1 MPKATFD
8 KWLESSDRKTKPF
21 ADYAMVQKEQAK
33 FDRDVK
39 EVKPSEMTEAQKVAY
54 DAVSTMLKKA
64 GIPVKVVSNEDME
77 KVAEAQDNLNL
88 AMLLNQPE
96 MRFKIKTPEEKQA
109 AENAYNFA
117 KELRPDKWKQYAVV
131 DMSNPTKMPEYFEE
145 QLLLLNQ
152 ELTEMGSL
160 CEEIISLATQALG
173 SYTKELGEK
182 VSKVGAK
189 IDEEERTIE
198 TICMRLLLRQ
208 QPVARDL
215 RAVSAALKMIT
226 DMERIGDQAE
236 DIVEIIPCMIAHP
249 HEEYPKIREM
259 AKETIAMVT
268 DSVDAYV
275 KQDVYLAKAVQM
287 HDDVVDNYFTRIKS
301 GLIDMIA
308 KNPAEGEYALDLLMI
323 AKYFE
328 RIGDHATNIAE
339 WVEFSVT
346 GSHNAISS

>member
-1 MPKATFD
+1 
-8 KWLESSDRKTKPF
+8 
-21 ADYAMVQKEQAK
+21 
-33 FDRDVK
+33 
-39 EVKPSEMTEAQKVAY
+39 
-54 DAVSTMLKKA
+54 
-64 GIPVKVVSNEDME
+64 
-77 KVAEAQDNLNL
+77 
-88 AMLLNQPE
+88 
-96 MRFKIKTPEEKQA
+96 MR
-109 AENAYNFA
+109 
-117 KELRPDKWKQYAVV
+117 EL
-131 DMSNPTKMPEYFEE
+131 FEE

-275 KQDVYLAKAVQM
+275 KHDTALADQVIAEDDTVDDYFARVKKDLIKRIAQDP
-287 HDDVVDNYFTRIKS
+287 DD
-301 GLIDMIA
+301 
-308 KNPAEGEYALDLLMI
+308 GEFALDLLMI

-339 WVEFSVT
+339 WVIFSVT
-346 GSHNAISS
+346 GEHKEG

>member
-1 MPKATFD
+1 
-8 KWLESSDRKTKPF
+8 
-21 ADYAMVQKEQAK
+21 
-33 FDRDVK
+33 
-39 EVKPSEMTEAQKVAY
+39 
-54 DAVSTMLKKA
+54 
-64 GIPVKVVSNEDME
+64 
-77 KVAEAQDNLNL
+77 
-88 AMLLNQPE
+88 
-96 MRFKIKTPEEKQA
+96 MR
-109 AENAYNFA
+109 
-117 KELRPDKWKQYAVV
+117 EL
-131 DMSNPTKMPEYFEE
+131 FEE

-152 ELTEMGSL
+152 ELTEMGAL

-236 DIVEIIPCMIAHP
+236 DISEIALRVIDDGCAGSLEHIPQMAWATVRMVTGAVDAFVARDLDRARAVIACDDIVDDLFNQVRDDIVRL
-249 HEEYPKIREM
+249 IREDG
-259 AKETIAMVT
+259 ADGEEAIDLVMV
-268 DSVDAYV
+268 
-275 KQDVYLAKAVQM
+275 
-287 HDDVVDNYFTRIKS
+287 
-301 GLIDMIA
+301 
-308 KNPAEGEYALDLLMI
+308 

-339 WVEFSVT
+339 WVVFSIT
-346 GSHNAISS
+346 GEHGNERVI

>member
-1 MPKATFD
+1 
-8 KWLESSDRKTKPF
+8 
-21 ADYAMVQKEQAK
+21 
-33 FDRDVK
+33 
-39 EVKPSEMTEAQKVAY
+39 
-54 DAVSTMLKKA
+54 
-64 GIPVKVVSNEDME
+64 
-77 KVAEAQDNLNL
+77 
-88 AMLLNQPE
+88 
-96 MRFKIKTPEEKQA
+96 MR
-109 AENAYNFA
+109 
-117 KELRPDKWKQYAVV
+117 EL
-131 DMSNPTKMPEYFEE
+131 FEE

-152 ELTEMGSL
+152 ELTEMGAL
-160 CEEIISLATQALG
+160 CEEIISLASQALV
-173 SYTKELGEK
+173 SYDKALGEK

-323 AKYFE
+323 ANTLSAS
-328 RIGDHATNIAE
+328 ATMPRTSPSGWSFPSPAAIMQFLHKAVMIPFVNEQKSAVFVSENSGFFTYLHLFPGFLPGWRADRRMSPGAWIHPAAAPTGGISPSSRRR
-339 WVEFSVT
+339 SVPPT
-346 GSHNAISS
+346 GRAAS

>member
-1 MPKATFD
+1 
-8 KWLESSDRKTKPF
+8 
-21 ADYAMVQKEQAK
+21 
-33 FDRDVK
+33 
-39 EVKPSEMTEAQKVAY
+39 
-54 DAVSTMLKKA
+54 
-64 GIPVKVVSNEDME
+64 
-77 KVAEAQDNLNL
+77 
-88 AMLLNQPE
+88 
-96 MRFKIKTPEEKQA
+96 MR
-109 AENAYNFA
+109 
-117 KELRPDKWKQYAVV
+117 EL
-131 DMSNPTKMPEYFEE
+131 FEE

-182 VSKVGAK
+182 VSKVGTK

-249 HEEYPKIREM
+249 HEECPKIREM

>member
-1 MPKATFD
+1 
-8 KWLESSDRKTKPF
+8 
-21 ADYAMVQKEQAK
+21 
-33 FDRDVK
+33 
-39 EVKPSEMTEAQKVAY
+39 
-54 DAVSTMLKKA
+54 
-64 GIPVKVVSNEDME
+64 
-77 KVAEAQDNLNL
+77 
-88 AMLLNQPE
+88 
-96 MRFKIKTPEEKQA
+96 MR
-109 AENAYNFA
+109 
-117 KELRPDKWKQYAVV
+117 EL
-131 DMSNPTKMPEYFEE
+131 FEE

-182 VSKVGAK
+182 VSKVGTK

-259 AKETIAMVT
+259 ARRPLPWLRTAWTPTSSRTYISPRPCRCT
-268 DSVDAYV
+268 TTWWTTTSPGSR
-275 KQDVYLAKAVQM
+275 AV
-287 HDDVVDNYFTRIKS
+287 
-301 GLIDMIA
+301 
-308 KNPAEGEYALDLLMI
+308 
-323 AKYFE
+323 
-328 RIGDHATNIAE
+328 
-339 WVEFSVT
+339 
-346 GSHNAISS
+346 